1 MSARAWF
8 SFLTVSALW
17 GIPYLFIKIAVD
29 DGVPPA
35 FLAWIRVTIAAAML
49 GVLCWRLGLLGSLRG
64 RWRLLAIYAI
74 VEITIPFPLIG
85 FGEQRVSSS
94 LAAILIASVPLIVAV
109 LALRFDHEERAA
121 GSRLAG
127 LFVGFAGVVAL
138 VGIDVAG
145 NGRELVGALAILL
158 AAVGYAAGP
167 MLLKRGLGDVDP
179 RPLMAGAL
187 ALAAVFLTPAAIAAP
202 PESMPSGDA
211 LGAII
216 LLSVLCTATAFVVFA
231 SLIQEVGPSR
241 ASVITYVAPVLAV
254 TLGIAFLDERPGA
267 GAIAGLLL
275 ILAGSWL
282 ATGGGKPPA
291 LTALPAWSRWP
302 SRPRRRGRPSRDPAL
317 RPMRP

>member
-1 MSARAWF
+1 MTARAWF
-8 SFLTVSALW
+8 AFLAVSLLW

-29 DGVPPA
+29 DGIPPA
-35 FLAWIRVTIAAAML
+35 FLAWIRVVIAAAML
-49 GVLCWRLGLLGSLRG
+49 GVLSWRLGLLSDLRG
-64 RWRLLAIYAI
+64 RWRLLAVYAI

-109 LALRFDHEERAA
+109 LALRFDHEERAV
-121 GSRLAG
+121 GSRLIG
-127 LFVGFAGVVAL
+127 LFIGFAGVVAL

-145 NGRELVGALAILL
+145 NGRELVGALAVLL

-187 ALAAVFLTPAAIAAP
+187 ALAAVFLTPAAIIAP

-211 LGAII
+211 LGAVIV
-216 LLSVLCTATAFVVFA
+216 LSVLCTATAFVLFA
-231 SLIQEVGPSR
+231 TLIQEVGPSR
-241 ASVITYVAPVLAV
+241 ASVITYVAPVVAV
-254 TLGIAFLDERPGA
+254 TLGVTFLDERPGA

-282 ATGGGKPPA
+282 ATGGRTPPG
-291 LTALPAWSRWP
+291 LTALSAWWRLP
-302 SRPRRRGRPSRDPAL
+302 SRPRRRARPAPEPAP
-317 RPMRP
+317 RPMQP